1 MLFRSLDGSFE
12 LTLLLALH
20 AVSLTF
26 ICLCHFFLLSS
37 PGHAGNS
44 RKARSNTLTIPRE
57 ARITRSFLTR
67 GMDFLRSITHE
78 LRVRAAFVPFE
89 KGTCP
94 VAIAESVEEILE
106 IGTVVRD
113 SQVDQLVDENVVENI
128 LRNPVKSV

>member
-1 MLFRSLDGSFE
+1 
-12 LTLLLALH
+12 
-20 AVSLTF
+20 
-26 ICLCHFFLLSS
+26 
-37 PGHAGNS
+37 
-44 RKARSNTLTIPRE
+44 
-57 ARITRSFLTR
+57 
-67 GMDFLRSITHE
+67 MDFLRSITHE
-78 LRVRAAFVPFE
+78 LHVRATFIPFE